1 MTTWSVVKDDTGEKR
16 GRGPTPRFLPRVA
29 LLACIALVVISLGVA
44 LLPGSPKQAAEPPFS
59 EQARAAALSE
69 TLRLRAAGE
78 QLGSS
83 APGAGQ
89 PALAQTVSLLTTQA
103 RALLSPEQ
111 PDPADPSAAAQAGQP
126 SQSGQAPT
134 GPASSQ
140 PAQPPAS
147 PAGLAAA
154 LAASGSQRMA
164 DAAAADGGMA
174 RLLAAVGTAQL
185 LQASSLGAATGA
197 PVPPQTDPLP
207 PQLTGACPVPAA
219 PVPAAS
225 PSVPAAS
232 PSKSEASASP
242 AGGEPGSGVTVAQ
255 ALETAVRT
263 ERQSVYGYQLALTRL
278 GGDTAKA
285 AAGQLARHEA
295 LLSGAESLSLRHCVS
310 PPPPEAGYGLAPSFL
325 AAPGAGLAGL
335 ETGALPVYG
344 DLVALSSGE
353 TRQWAISAL
362 LGTAR
367 GAALWGSAPGPLP
380 GLPVDVDSLPP
391 LPAPS
396 TPASS
401 TLAPSTPAPTSGG

>member
-1 MTTWSVVKDDTGEKR
+1 
-16 GRGPTPRFLPRVA
+16 
-29 LLACIALVVISLGVA
+29 
-44 LLPGSPKQAAEPPFS
+44 
-59 EQARAAALSE
+59 
-69 TLRLRAAGE
+69 
-78 QLGSS
+78 
-83 APGAGQ
+83 
-89 PALAQTVSLLTTQA
+89 
-103 RALLSPEQ
+103 
-111 PDPADPSAAAQAGQP
+111 
-126 SQSGQAPT
+126 
-134 GPASSQ
+134 
-140 PAQPPAS
+140 
-147 PAGLAAA
+147 
-154 LAASGSQRMA
+154 MA

-185 LQASSLGAATGA
+185 LQASSLAAATGA

-207 PQLTGACPVPAA
+207 PQLTGACPVPAG
-219 PVPAAS
+219 PVPAA
-225 PSVPAAS
+225 SVPAAS

-255 ALETAVRT
+255 ALEIAVRT

-391 LPAPS
+391 LPTPSAPAPS
-396 TPASS
+396 T
-401 TLAPSTPAPTSGG
+401 LAPTSGG